1 MKAKNCEFDSKI
13 KTMFSGNGVRKENIL
28 YTCIA
33 CITINSVMRILKKN
47 LPQVY
52 LEECKYRAK
61 SADVQIYKYL
71 FNRFRVRFRD
81 RFKI

>member
-28 YTCIA
+28 YTC
-33 CITINSVMRILKKN
+33 INSVMRILKKN